1 MVLAL
6 VLQSLLFPPCT
17 VPRLIYLLIDSMA
30 MMEGIR
36 YEYKIYK
43 ISVD

>member
-1 MVLAL
+1 MQVMVM
-6 VLQSLLFPPCT
+6 VM
-17 VPRLIYLLIDSMA
+17 VMVMA
-30 MMEGIR
+30 MMEEIR

>member
-1 MVLAL
+1 MFVVVKTMHVMV
-6 VLQSLLFPPCT
+6 
-17 VPRLIYLLIDSMA
+17 MA
-30 MMEGIR
+30 MMEEIR